1 MTSRS
6 PGASGLALDAR
17 EVPSTPDELL
27 RDVAPNQLVL
37 LVGPPESWET
47 IGVDTWI
54 AAAGW
59 SSTQAADL
67 DRAVW
72 LATIQ
77 KLSLVLLAG
86 DEPTVWELVEAIRP
100 LTMAPLVVVST
111 ITSRTVV
118 ALVGAGVDAVIDP
131 ARGAEEVFA
140 RVVALLRRSD
150 HGWAPGVRFLRAGGL
165 LIDLWAR
172 ECSLDGEPIA
182 LSPTEYSLL
191 TFLMTHPEEA
201 VSSHTIVRRVWGWY
215 NTDGKNAL
223 RIFVNR
229 VRRKLGD
236 DPRNPQ
242 FIASVRGTGYR
253 FVRNVTQLGDDVE
266 PLTEHADVAVL
277 LRSVEGLAVALQ
289 QTRRIEDATA
299 KVLDALEL
307 SGYADGMA
315 VFRIDDDRMTLV
327 SARTMPEKWF
337 ASVEGGIPLTPAF
350 ASAHSVMIGE
360 PVQFGDIREMAE
372 HFNATA
378 LELEDSGFRACL
390 FLPIGSGDRVWG
402 HLGLARH
409 TPEPFDSTG
418 SAFLRAVS
426 ALFAMRI
433 EAIEGP

>member
-1 MTSRS
+1 MSGRP

-17 EVPSTPDELL
+17 DVPSTPDELL

-37 LVGPPESWET
+37 LVGSPESWEA

-54 AAAGW
+54 SAAGW

-77 KLSLVLLAG
+77 KLSLVLVTG
-86 DEPTVWELVEAIRP
+86 DEHTVWELVEAIRP

-111 ITSRTVV
+111 IEPRNVV

-131 ARGAEEVFA
+131 VRGAEEVFA

-150 HGWAPGVRFLRAGGL
+150 HGWAPGVRFLRAGAL

-172 ECSLDGEPIA
+172 ECSLDDEPIS

-277 LRSVEGLAVALQ
+277 LHSVEGLAVALQ
-289 QTRRIEDATA
+289 QTRHIEDATA
-299 KVLDALEL
+299 KVLDALEV

-315 VFRIDDDRMTLV
+315 VFRNDDDRMTLV
-327 SARTMPEKWF
+327 SARKMPETWF
-337 ASVEGGIPLTPAF
+337 ASVEGGVPLSPRF
-350 ASAHSVMIGE
+350 ASAHSVLIGE

-390 FLPIGSGDRVWG
+390 FLPVGSGDRVWG
-402 HLGLARH
+402 HLGLARR

-433 EAIEGP
+433 EAIEGT